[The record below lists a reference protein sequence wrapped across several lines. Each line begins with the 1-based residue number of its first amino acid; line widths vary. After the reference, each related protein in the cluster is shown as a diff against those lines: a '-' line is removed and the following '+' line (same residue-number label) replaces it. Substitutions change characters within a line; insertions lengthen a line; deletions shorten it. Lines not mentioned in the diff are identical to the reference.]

1 MLSGGVDDCG
11 GGGVEVGGVHLV
23 HRRGVVVRR
32 VDFVQRTVRLVQ
44 RRIGLVQ
51 RRIGF
56 VQRRIGFV
64 QRRIGFVQRIVG
76 FNSVQRRRKER
87 PAGLP
92 RGPIS
97 HGGGRQGC
105 SGGVFVDVELGLA
118 VGEVEGN
125 YSWGVGIFLFVRGF
139 HRSLV
144 GFGDLFR
151 RPVERI
157 VQGFVEGI
165 ILRSLQRRIDGGVV
179 SLDERVS
186 ARFVFDGSVF
196 LHYIIHALK

>member
-1 MLSGGVDDCG
+1 MLSGGVDDCGGG

-23 HRRGVVVRR
+23 HRRGVEVRR

-44 RRIGLVQ
+44 RRIGH
-51 RRIGF
+51 

-76 FNSVQRRRKER
+76 FHSVQRRRKER

-92 RGPIS
+92 RRPIT
-97 HGGGRQGC
+97 HGGGRQGR
-105 SGGVFVDVELGLA
+105 SGGVFVDIELSLA

-125 YSWGVGIFLFVRGF
+125 YSWGVGIFLFVRGL

-144 GFGDLFR
+144 GLGDLFR

-179 SLDERVS
+179 GLDERVS